1 MHVKNPQ
8 HLQKLQSENSQRQ
21 NTHWNGETIAI
32 PTTQYPLR
40 CGAIKLSFT
49 AEVQPAKVD

>member
-1 MHVKNPQ
+1 MHVKNSQ
-8 HLQKLQSENSQRQ
+8 YLQKLQSENSQEQ

-32 PTTQYPLR
+32 PTTQYPLG
-40 CGAIKLSFT
+40 CGAIELSFI

>member
-21 NTHWNGETIAI
+21 NTQWNGETIAI
-32 PTTQYPLR
+32 PTTQYTLR
-40 CGAIKLSFT
+40 CGAIELSFT
-49 AEVQPAKVD
+49 AEVQHAKVD